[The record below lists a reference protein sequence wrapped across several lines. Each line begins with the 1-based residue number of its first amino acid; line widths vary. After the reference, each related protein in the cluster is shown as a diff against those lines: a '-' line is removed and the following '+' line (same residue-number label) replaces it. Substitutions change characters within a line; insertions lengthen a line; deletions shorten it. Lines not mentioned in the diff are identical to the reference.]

1 MVSRISVGGLMVG
14 LLSYGAIAGGPVQA
28 IPTPPTPAAPTSPV
42 PPAAVMNQFYN
53 YLQQYKLWLGDD
65 RGACSYEV
73 DPTGVKKDGADRF
86 FLAKISRGREGT
98 ACRGVLSFQIMQV
111 NCQTN
116 TLYQFVREPKED
128 MRVADWERYE
138 VTLNDPTTRANGPS
152 KNQSAAAVKAICA
165 L

>member
-1 MVSRISVGGLMVG
+1 MTSRLSWGWLTLG
-14 LLSYGAIAGGPVQA
+14 LLSCGAIAGGPGQA
-28 IPTPPTPAAPTSPV
+28 VPLPSTPAAKTSNV
-42 PPAAVMNQFYN
+42 PPAAVMNQFYD

-65 RGACSYEV
+65 RGACAYEV

-86 FLAKISRGREGT
+86 FLAKISRGRAGT
-98 ACRGVLSFQIMQV
+98 ACRGVLDFQIMQV

-116 TLYQFVREPKED
+116 TLYQFVRAQQED
-128 MRVADWERYE
+128 MRMAGWERHE
-138 VTLNDPTTRANGPS
+138 VTLNDPTADGKS